1 MRAKRRE
8 ETRIRSVGKSREE
21 VRIAKGSFIMAI
33 VIAAL
38 SCDRQAL
45 YEQYVSLPDARWH
58 ADSTAVF
65 TIDVPD
71 TTNGYDLEV
80 LLRSNE
86 KFPYSN
92 LYLFIEWQ
100 GENQSRIDTLEHL
113 MALPEGKWTGK
124 GYGALKENVIRYK
137 MNYRFDRK
145 EKVRLSF
152 RQGMRDLHLN
162 GVEDVG
168 FRFSLS
174 QENTSK

>member
-1 MRAKRRE
+1 VK
-8 ETRIRSVGKSREE
+8 I
-21 VRIAKGSFIMAI
+21 IKGSILI
-33 VIAAL
+33 VLAIAAL
-38 SCDRQAL
+38 SCERQAL
-45 YEQYVSLPDARWH
+45 YEHYVSMPDARWH
-58 ADSTAVF
+58 ADSAAVF

-137 MNYRFDRK
+137 MNYRFDKK
-145 EKVRLSF
+145 EKVRLSL
-152 RQGMRDLHLN
+152 RHGMRDLHLN

-168 FRFSLS
+168 FRISLS
-174 QENTSK
+174 QENTSR